1 MTGAALTEV
10 RMYVQAAAAELC
22 LAAKLRPG
30 GQSAHIVC
38 LYGGS
43 YGHLTLTVHR
53 TLQVSLLGATGW
65 CWRAVLVEG
74 TRKA

>member
-1 MTGAALTEV
+1 
-10 RMYVQAAAAELC
+10 

-30 GQSAHIVC
+30 GQSAHIVG